1 MNKIE
6 IKVELLFLEWDEL
19 HKYVG
24 TNLIMYNAVKPW
36 IGFNTVYLSEI
47 VNTGGFDV
55 VRINTQESAFNKI
68 SITKD
73 KYLVE
78 YFLTDNLMWHQK

>member
-24 TNLIMYNAVKPW
+24 TNLIIYNALKPW

-47 VNTGGFDV
+47 ANIGGFDV
-55 VRINTQESAFNKI
+55 VRINTQELAFNKI

-78 YFLTDNLMWHQK
+78 YFLTDNLMWHRK